1 MSCVYFICFEVYCEV
16 MGDCDELVC
25 FFVYLN
31 CVEWFVLDGLECD
44 VTNNVELYV
53 CLCLFQLVIEM

>member
-1 MSCVYFICFEVYCEV
+1 

-44 VTNNVELYV
+44 VTNNVELYMCACV
-53 CLCLFQLVIEM
+53 YFNLSLRCDCQV